1 MNLSEIELSI
11 IQHLSKTGGTGNVMA
26 FLDFSVMDFEKAF
39 SIANEMQNKDLLKLL
54 YSNFNTNQ
62 IVVEMTLIGYKAS
75 RINISK

>member
-39 SIANEMQNKDLLKLL
+39 SLANEMQNKDLLKLL